1 MALLTQQ
8 FPRSCNDTNLV
19 RAAQA
24 PSFKCQLWNATTHQ
38 LRQLPLPLLVELISL
53 SPSSSTTAISQSASF
68 QNNKN
73 DWGKTAFKSLWS
85 EAKHAGRGRTTPGP
99 QNHHGVFAEPSAK
112 GGERGG

>member
-68 QNNKN
+68 RKNMN
-73 DWGKTAFKSLWS
+73 DWGKTPIKLLRPAVG
-85 EAKHAGRGRTTPGP
+85 HAG
-99 QNHHGVFAEPSAK
+99 
-112 GGERGG
+112 GG